1 MYTPEVA
8 DPSPDPERQKR
19 IHRERAM
26 EHAVS
31 LATTTM
37 ETRRSSPGFSAPEL
51 VAYAHVI
58 AQYLDD
64 GDRPIQPNAQ
74 L

>member
-8 DPSPDPERQKR
+8 DPNPDPARMKR
-19 IHRERAM
+19 IHRETAM
-26 EHAVS
+26 EHVVS
-31 LATTTM
+31 LAITTM
-37 ETRRSSPGFSAPEL
+37 ETRRSSPGFTAPEL

-64 GDRPIQPNAQ
+64 GDRPIEPKAQP
-74 L
+74 